1 MKKSIIMFVFTL
13 FFLGLLFYVKAEAHL
28 VTETGNSVTTD
39 TGASV
44 YTYGQPRIFAKLTPA
59 DAPAGIQE
67 KVPSQ
72 GITNLVEER
81 NNQRPFNGSVL
92 AVLLYIATNVLL
104 GSARSSLF
112 WILSICLTF
121 SCILIT
127 QVHILHQS
135 DGKKRTVILF

>member
-1 MKKSIIMFVFTL
+1 MKKNIIMFIFTL

-28 VTETGNSVTTD
+28 VT
-39 TGASV
+39 GAGTSATADAGGSG

-67 KVPSQ
+67 KVLTQ
-72 GITNLVEER
+72 GITNFVEER
-81 NNQRPFNGSVL
+81 NNLRQFNGSVL

-104 GSARSSLF
+104 GSVRSSLF

-121 SCILIT
+121 SCILIS

-135 DGKKRTVILF
+135 DGKKRTVIF

>member
-1 MKKSIIMFVFTL
+1 MKKIISMFIFTL
-13 FFLGLLFYVKAEAHL
+13 FFLGLLFFVKAEAHF
-28 VTETGNSVTTD
+28 VPAAGSSVS
-39 TGASV
+39 AEVQVSA
-44 YTYGQPRIFAKLTPA
+44 YSYGQPRIFAKLTPA

-67 KVPSQ
+67 KVLTQ
-72 GITNLVEER
+72 GITNFVEER

-92 AVLLYIATNVLL
+92 AVLLYIISNVLL

-121 SCILIT
+121 SCILIS

-135 DGKKRTVILF
+135 DGKKRTVIF